1 MLLEGSIVALVG
13 LAWWRAGSRKPPELT
28 PERKDIFDAAMNDLH
43 DAGKLRDLASSFH
56 EAGLTSEA
64 NALRMRANL
73 EEVPEP
79 LKKAR
84 RAAYRK
90 AMTSHDPDAVAD
102 LAKEFEKIGAL
113 GAARDLRTYSRGL
126 RAAQSVPV
134 ASPPVPSHG
143 VPPPPTSPV
152 PGPVPDTHEEPQKPE
167 TDVHTAEV
175 VPS

>member
-13 LAWWRAGSRKPPELT
+13 LAWWRAGAKKAPVLT
-28 PERKDIFDAAMNDLH
+28 SERKDIFDAAMNDLH

-56 EAGLTSEA
+56 EQGLTSEA
-64 NALRMRANL
+64 NALRARANL

-90 AMTSHDPDAVAD
+90 AMTSHDPVAVAD
-102 LAKEFEKIGAL
+102 LAKEFERIGAL

-126 RAAQSVPV
+126 TAAQSAPAPAPPAVSVPAPAKESAPV
-134 ASPPVPSHG
+134 AA
-143 VPPPPTSPV
+143 
-152 PGPVPDTHEEPQKPE
+152 PE
-167 TDVHTAEV
+167 TETVHTAEV
-175 VPS
+175 MPS

>member
-13 LAWWRAGSRKPPELT
+13 LAWWRAGTKKAPVLT

-43 DAGKLRDLASSFH
+43 DSAKLRELASTFH
-56 EAGLTSEA
+56 EQGLTSEA
-64 NALRMRANL
+64 NALRARANL

-102 LAKEFEKIGAL
+102 LAKEFERIGAL

-126 RAAQSVPV
+126 RAAQSVP
-134 ASPPVPSHG
+134 A
-143 VPPPPTSPV
+143 PPPPPV
-152 PGPVPDTHEEPQKPE
+152 TAHAAAPAPEHAPEEKP
-167 TDVHTAEV
+167 
-175 VPS
+175 S